1 MTLAVFR
8 ALPCICRRVMVKSC
22 SRSTVGDREQGQ
34 EMTQTQKSG
43 RLVAEMSGLA
53 RKAKPAVVCP
63 RVGDFEEMT
72 RQAVHRLESHE
83 VITRATM
90 NALADRTRD
99 EAVSE
104 ISTVTDEHVE
114 VILSPIGL
122 VLTVSSDEHESKMRW
137 RGPDWSA
144 AAVGRLVAR
153 ELWGRWGDEARSSV
167 E

>member
-1 MTLAVFR
+1 
-8 ALPCICRRVMVKSC
+8 
-22 SRSTVGDREQGQ
+22 
-34 EMTQTQKSG
+34 MTQTQKSG
-43 RLVAEMSGLA
+43 RLVAETSGLA

-90 NALADRTRD
+90 NALLADRTRD

-153 ELWGRWGDEARSSV
+153 ELRGRWGDETRSSV